1 MLHQCIHNLQVI
13 IIITI
18 FDFVMLLHWPSSTRK
33 KVLNFFYVVVICFK
47 MYINKAILKKVFP
60 KFQKYWKKI
69 ISKWILLFWEIF
81 LHNFVT
87 KRWCNLAP
95 FVSTIMLRDL
105 SHIGWAHAQLKRAN
119 GGLEQQPPRL
129 PLLKHLGVDV
139 EPHGCGWEPRL
150 QQSLLPP
157 KLKKYNNRV

>member
-1 MLHQCIHNLQVI
+1 
-13 IIITI
+13 
-18 FDFVMLLHWPSSTRK
+18 MLLHWPSSTRK
-33 KVLNFFYVVVICFK
+33 KVLKSFYVVVICLK

-60 KFQKYWKKI
+60 IFQKHLKKDNIKLNI
-69 ISKWILLFWEIF
+69 IILRKK

-139 EPHGCGWEPRL
+139 EPHGCG
-150 QQSLLPP
+150 
-157 KLKKYNNRV
+157 